1 MWVEGITMA
10 QTAYALDA
18 AISNGDNGLI
28 KELGALLSQ
37 QVKTE
42 VSRHAE
48 AEGWYEEYDH
58 ATSHESWN
66 VETTVDPYGP
76 AAFPTRVV
84 PAEET
89 HGRIAAEGHPMV
101 SFDRNLI
108 EKGLEQGVIIVV
120 PEDEVSL
127 CVHIGDNWFWAKMPD
142 DLGPRADRHFPDI
155 SANEFTDAVLSTL
168 SDLAED
174 PEDYGVELAYYD
186 AYLREYVD
194 LSDKGTT
201 AAPELLTVSF
211 DSKTFG
217 EHITLA
223 LYSER
228 YGYGD
233 GMSVGLIDI
242 SEDGDDFGEEWGVLT
257 VNLPN
262 DPVAASWCAQ
272 GGHVVIDT
280 NNNPQALVDAL
291 VREGVIELTGES
303 VRSGFCS
310 YPLATIAPKA
320 LSRLRGFEETADL
333 LLSAH
338 VETDRR
344 DTAPGVS
351 LKGEAEAMRESAS
364 QLDGGRAPSKVD
376 PQR

>member
-18 AISNGDNGLI
+18 AIRDGDDGLI

-37 QVKTE
+37 QVKAE
-42 VSRHAE
+42 VSSHAE
-48 AEGWYEEYDH
+48 AEGWYEEYDR
-58 ATSHESWN
+58 ATSHERWN
-66 VETTVDPYGP
+66 VETMVDPYGP
-76 AAFPTRVV
+76 AAFPSRVV

-89 HGRIAAEGHPMV
+89 HVRIKAEGHPRV

-108 EKGLEQGVIIVV
+108 ETGLEKGIIVVV
-120 PEDEVSL
+120 PEDEVNL
-127 CVHIGDNWFWAKMPD
+127 RVHIGDNWFWARMPEN
-142 DLGPRADRHFPDI
+142 LGPRADRHFSDI
-155 SANEFTDAVLSTL
+155 PVSEFTDAVLSAL

-174 PEDYGVELAYYD
+174 SGDYAVEVAYYD
-186 AYLREYVD
+186 AFLREYVD
-194 LSDKGTT
+194 LSDKGATT
-201 AAPELLTVSF
+201 APELVTVSF
-211 DSKTFG
+211 DSPSVDG
-217 EHITLA
+217 RYTLA
-223 LYSER
+223 LYLDR
-228 YGYGD
+228 YQGNGNIA
-233 GMSVGLIDI
+233 LAALDI
-242 SEDGDDFGEEWGVLT
+242 SDDGDDFGEEWGVLT

-262 DPVAASWCAQ
+262 DPVAGRWCAQ
-272 GGHVVIDT
+272 KGHVVIDT
-280 NNNPQALVDAL
+280 NNTPQALVDAL
-291 VREGVIELTGES
+291 VREGVIEFTGES

-338 VETDRR
+338 VEADRR
-344 DTAPGVS
+344 DMAPGVS

>member
-18 AISNGDNGLI
+18 AIRDGDNGLI

-108 EKGLEQGVIIVV
+108 EKGLEQGLITTTVGDSALWVTINGYEFTAQEQGEFYVDKTDADVTRDDIINSILDTLDLIEREPNDNASVRLAACVAYLNGHVDLAMDNEPDSVV
-120 PEDEVSL
+120 P
-127 CVHIGDNWFWAKMPD
+127 
-142 DLGPRADRHFPDI
+142 
-155 SANEFTDAVLSTL
+155 
-168 SDLAED
+168 
-174 PEDYGVELAYYD
+174 
-186 AYLREYVD
+186 
-194 LSDKGTT
+194 
-201 AAPELLTVSF
+201 TVSF